1 MKTILITGGAGLIGS
16 TLANKLSNKKY
27 QVLIIDDLSTGK
39 KSNISKSRNILF
51 YKSNVTSNSL
61 LSKLIKS
68 SDYVCHLAASL
79 GLKNIMANKIS
90 SIKTNVDGT
99 HKVLELCSRYNKK
112 SSYSF

>member
-68 SDYVCHLAASL
+68 SDYVCH
-79 GLKNIMANKIS
+79 
-90 SIKTNVDGT
+90 
-99 HKVLELCSRYNKK
+99 
-112 SSYSF
+112 